1 MTRTGKLY
9 LIPTVI
15 ADGTQDQV
23 IARHVR
29 EVLKT
34 LRWFLVEDV
43 RSARRY
49 FTSMKVFENMDSLQ
63 FGVLNKDTAEDE
75 LPDLMRPLLEGTDMG
90 LVSEAG
96 CPGVA
101 DPGAIAVQYAH
112 QKNITVVPLVG
123 PSSILLALM
132 ASGLSGQQF
141 AFNGYLPV
149 EDKELARSIKEFEHA
164 SRLSN
169 QTQIFI
175 ETPYRN
181 ARLLQ
186 KLVLHLQP
194 DTRLCI
200 AVDLTSPQEKIISKP
215 VSEWKRLPI
224 EMPKSPAI
232 FLFLA
237 QKSKFRKSVRS

>member
-1 MTRTGKLY
+1 MIRTGTLY
-9 LIPTVI
+9 LIPAVI
-15 ADGTQDQV
+15 ASGTQDQV
-23 IARHVR
+23 VPSHVR

-34 LRWFLVEDV
+34 LRCFLAEDV
-43 RSARRY
+43 RTARRY
-49 FTSMKVFENMDSLQ
+49 FSSMKVFEDLDVLQ
-63 FGVLNKDTAEDE
+63 FGVLNKDTPEGE
-75 LPDLMRPLLEGTDMG
+75 LPELMRPLLEGIDMG
-90 LVSEAG
+90 IVSEAG

-112 QKNITVVPLVG
+112 QNNIVVVPLVG

-132 ASGLSGQQF
+132 ASGLNGQHF
-141 AFNGYLPV
+141 AFHGYLPV
-149 EDKELARSIKEFEHA
+149 EEKEVAKSIKEFERE
-164 SRLSN
+164 SRLKG

-186 KLVLHLQP
+186 NLILHLQP
-194 DTRLCI
+194 ETRLCV

-215 VSEWKRLPI
+215 VRDWKRESIALL
-224 EMPKSPAI
+224 KSPAI

-237 QKSKFRKSVRS
+237 

>member
-1 MTRTGKLY
+1 MIRTGTLY
-9 LIPTVI
+9 LIPAVI
-15 ADGTQDQV
+15 ASGTQDQV
-23 IARHVR
+23 VPSHVR

-34 LRWFLVEDV
+34 LRCFLAEDV
-43 RSARRY
+43 RTARRY
-49 FTSMKVFENMDSLQ
+49 FSSMKVFEDLDVLQ
-63 FGVLNKDTAEDE
+63 FGVLNKDTHEGE
-75 LPDLMRPLLEGTDMG
+75 LPELMRPLLEGIDMG
-90 LVSEAG
+90 IVSEAG

-112 QKNITVVPLVG
+112 QKNIVVVPLVG

-132 ASGLSGQQF
+132 ASGLNGQHF
-141 AFNGYLPV
+141 AFHGYLPV
-149 EDKELARSIKEFEHA
+149 EEKEVAKSIKEFERE
-164 SRLSN
+164 SRLKG

-186 KLVLHLQP
+186 NLILHLQP
-194 DTRLCI
+194 ETRLCV

-215 VSEWKRLPI
+215 VRDWKRESMALL
-224 EMPKSPAI
+224 KSPAI

-237 QKSKFRKSVRS
+237 

>member
-101 DPGAIAVQYAH
+101 DPGAIAVQ
-112 QKNITVVPLVG
+112 
-123 PSSILLALM
+123 
-132 ASGLSGQQF
+132 
-141 AFNGYLPV
+141 
-149 EDKELARSIKEFEHA
+149 
-164 SRLSN
+164 
-169 QTQIFI
+169 
-175 ETPYRN
+175 
-181 ARLLQ
+181 
-186 KLVLHLQP
+186 
-194 DTRLCI
+194 
-200 AVDLTSPQEKIISKP
+200 
-215 VSEWKRLPI
+215 
-224 EMPKSPAI
+224 
-232 FLFLA
+232 
-237 QKSKFRKSVRS
+237 

>member
-1 MTRTGKLY
+1 MIRTGTLY

-23 IARHVR
+23 IPWHVR

-34 LRWFLVEDV
+34 LRFFLAEDV
-43 RSARRY
+43 RTARRY
-49 FTSMKVFENMDSLQ
+49 FSSIKVFENLDVLQ

-75 LPDLMRPLLEGTDMG
+75 LPELMKPLLEGIDMG
-90 LVSEAG
+90 IVSEAG

-101 DPGAIAVQYAH
+101 DPGAIAVHYAH

-132 ASGLSGQQF
+132 ASGLSGQHF
-141 AFNGYLPV
+141 AFHGYLPV
-149 EDKELARSIKEFEHA
+149 EEKEVAKSIKEFERE
-164 SRLSN
+164 SRLKR

-181 ARLLQ
+181 SKLLHN
-186 KLVLHLQP
+186 LILHLQP
-194 DTRLCI
+194 DTRLCV
-200 AVDLTSPQEKIISKP
+200 AVDLTSPLEKIISKP
-215 VSEWKRLPI
+215 VRDWKRESI

-237 QKSKFRKSVRS
+237 